1 VQNLLTILQTKLT
14 RSTDP
19 APPAGPVVSSAL
31 TPSSKKKK

>member
-14 RSTDP
+14 KSNEP
-19 APPAGPVVSSAL
+19 AAPAGPAVSSAL